1 MTHKCLDRFAW
12 LQRGSGCSVHHF
24 SYLKSWIYP
33 QASTI
38 LQYFNKCTPFRS
50 SALSQHTSYE
60 EKAVLRLDIPI
71 NHCSSDTGPAY
82 KY

>member
-1 MTHKCLDRFAW
+1 MTHNCLDWFAW

-24 SYLKSWIYP
+24 YLKSWIYP

-50 SALSQHTSYE
+50 SALSQHT
-60 EKAVLRLDIPI
+60 
-71 NHCSSDTGPAY
+71 PAMRR
-82 KY
+82 KQC